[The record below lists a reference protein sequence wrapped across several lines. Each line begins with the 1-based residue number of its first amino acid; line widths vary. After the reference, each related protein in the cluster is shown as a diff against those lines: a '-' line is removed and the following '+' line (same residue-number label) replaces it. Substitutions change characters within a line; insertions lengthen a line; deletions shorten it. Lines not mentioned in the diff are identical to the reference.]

1 MIILFITIFFTVFS
15 LFMCIVSA
23 MLIKKYVN
31 LAKKIKII
39 QSDTG
44 KILVAL
50 KRVRYGDINVRLEN
64 LQNSELE
71 NVANRLFET
80 IADREMM
87 IKEYQA
93 TLSKKN
99 LSLEEVLTQEKQLRR
114 YKEEVVATLTH
125 DMKVPVVAELNSIN
139 FLLEGRFGEL
149 TEKQKQALN
158 LMKTSNQE
166 LKDLI
171 ENILET
177 FRLEQKKLELNIQKH
192 DFNKFVLSA
201 IDEMNP
207 ILLKS
212 SHKITFEPEKTEN
225 LNIFFDDFQIRRIV
239 KNLIQNAV
247 TFSPAGSEII
257 IKTFIKEN
265 YLKLAVTNKGSGISK
280 DDLEKIFNK
289 YYSGQSKYRK
299 TGTGLGL
306 FLSNKI
312 ALAHNGKL
320 EVDCSVSGYTTFIL
334 SLPI

>member
-1 MIILFITIFFTVFS
+1 MIIILVTTFFAVCCLIISIVFFV
-15 LFMCIVSA
+15 LV
-23 MLIKKYVN
+23 KKYAD
-31 LAKKIKII
+31 LLKKIKIS
-39 QSDTG
+39 QSDTN
-44 KILVAL
+44 KLLVAL

-64 LQNSELE
+64 MQNSELE
-71 NVANRLFET
+71 NAANRLFET
-80 IADREMM
+80 ISDREMM
-87 IKEYQA
+87 IKEYQS

-139 FLLEGRFGEL
+139 FLLEGRFGQL

-192 DFNKFVLSA
+192 DFNKFVSSS
-201 IDEMNP
+201 IEEMNP

-212 SHKITFEPEKTEN
+212 NHVIEFEPDKTDN
-225 LNIFFDDFQIRRIV
+225 LNIYFDDFQIKRIV
-239 KNLIQNAV
+239 KNLIQNAL
-247 TFSPAGSEII
+247 TFSPSGSEIFV
-257 IKTFIKEN
+257 KTFVRDGFIK
-265 YLKLAVTNKGSGISK
+265 LTVTNKGSGISG

>member
-1 MIILFITIFFTVFS
+1 MINFVIISFSFGLILLISTISMIVFGKYS
-15 LFMCIVSA
+15 KL
-23 MLIKKYVN
+23 KKKLRKV
-31 LAKKIKII
+31 

-50 KRVRYGDINVRLEN
+50 KRVRYGDVNVRLEN
-64 LQNSELE
+64 MENVELE

-80 IADREMM
+80 ISDREMM

-99 LSLEEVLTQEKQLRR
+99 LSLEEILAKEKQLIQ

-139 FLLEGRFGEL
+139 FLLEERFGAL
-149 TEKQKQALN
+149 TDKQKQALL
-158 LMKTSNQE
+158 LMKSSNQE

-177 FRLEQKKLELNIQKH
+177 YRLEQNKLELVVRKH
-192 DFNKFVLSA
+192 SFNVFINSVIS
-201 IDEMNP
+201 EMKP
-207 ILLKS
+207 ILLKTN
-212 SHKITFEPEKTEN
+212 HIIIKKTNKTDDIE
-225 LNIFFDDFQIRRIV
+225 ISFDDFQIKRII

-247 TFSPAGSEII
+247 TFSPDSSEII
-257 IKTFIKEN
+257 METDINEK
-265 YLKLAVTNKGSGISK
+265 YLTLKVTNKGNGISE

-289 YYSGQSKYRK
+289 YYSGQSKFRK

-312 ALAHNGKL
+312 AAAHNGKL
-320 EVDCSVSGYTTFIL
+320 EVDCSKPDRTTFVL
-334 SLPI
+334 SLPV

>member
-1 MIILFITIFFTVFS
+1 MINFVIISFSFGLILLISTISMIVFGKYS
-15 LFMCIVSA
+15 KL
-23 MLIKKYVN
+23 KKKLRKV
-31 LAKKIKII
+31 

-50 KRVRYGDINVRLEN
+50 KRVRYGDVNVRLEN
-64 LQNSELE
+64 MGNVELE

-80 IADREMM
+80 ISDREMM

-99 LSLEEVLTQEKQLRR
+99 LSLEEILAKEKQLIQ

-139 FLLEGRFGEL
+139 FLLEERFGAL
-149 TEKQKQALN
+149 TDKQKQALL
-158 LMKTSNQE
+158 LMKSSNQE

-177 FRLEQKKLELNIQKH
+177 YRLEQNKLELVVRKH
-192 DFNKFVLSA
+192 SFNVFINSVIS
-201 IDEMNP
+201 EMKP
-207 ILLKS
+207 ILLKTN
-212 SHKITFEPEKTEN
+212 HIIIKKANKTDDIE
-225 LNIFFDDFQIRRIV
+225 ISFDDFQIKRII

-247 TFSPAGSEII
+247 TFSPDSSEII
-257 IKTFIKEN
+257 METDINEK
-265 YLKLAVTNKGSGISK
+265 YLTLKVTNKGNGISE

-289 YYSGQSKYRK
+289 YYSGQSKFRK

-312 ALAHNGKL
+312 AAAHNGKL
-320 EVDCSVSGYTTFIL
+320 EVDCSKPDQTTFVL
-334 SLPI
+334 SLPV

>member
-1 MIILFITIFFTVFS
+1 MIILFITIFFAVFS
-15 LFMCIVSA
+15 LFMCIVFA
-23 MLIKKYVN
+23 ILIKKYVN
-31 LAKKIKII
+31 QTKKIKII

-50 KRVRYGDINVRLEN
+50 KRVRYGDINVRLKN

-99 LSLEEVLTQEKQLRR
+99 LSLEEVLAQEKQLRR

-192 DFNKFVLSA
+192 DFNKFILSA

-212 SHKITFEPEKTEN
+212 NHKIEFEPEKTEN

-247 TFSPAGSEII
+247 TFSPAASEII

-265 YLKLAVTNKGSGISK
+265 YLKLTVTNKGSGISK

-312 ALAHNGKL
+312 ALTHNGKL
-320 EVDCSVSGYTTFIL
+320 EVDCSVSGYTTFVL